1 VPCQYPFHRASQAL
15 QTRAKVRSV
24 LDEIDG
30 SNPEKYGRRY
40 ARIVDTIDD
49 AEHRATI
56 PRLVPRG
63 AA

>member
-1 VPCQYPFHRASQAL
+1 
-15 QTRAKVRSV
+15 V